1 MKQSIDPLKPMSFI
15 LIGFLALFALSC
27 SSNKTNVIWVNSIK
41 TECSAGAGKMQCIS
55 IYKGDKPDEAIW
67 ELFYTDIEGFV
78 FDPGYFQKIEI
89 TEEHLD
95 KSKVPADGSSIK
107 YKLIKTLEKKI
118 DKIIILN
125 DIWVANRIN
134 KNSINSKQ
142 SFPQMEINLSKMQV
156 YGNNG
161 CNNFNGKIERLTASA
176 IQFGNIASTRKMC
189 IDMTIPN
196 LFDKAMNTSFYY
208 KLKGTELTFFDKEKN
223 ETIHFIKID

>member
-1 MKQSIDPLKPMSFI
+1 MKQSIGHLKPISYLLIVLFI
-15 LIGFLALFALSC
+15 LFASSC
-27 SSNKTNVIWVNSIK
+27 GTTKTSVIWVNSIK

-67 ELFYTDIEGFV
+67 ELFYADIEGFV

-89 TEEHLD
+89 TEDHLD

-107 YKLIKTLEKKI
+107 YKLIKTLEKKT
-118 DKIIILN
+118 DKRIILN
-125 DIWVANRIN
+125 DIWVANRIHQ
-134 KNSINSKQ
+134 NSINSKENL
-142 SFPQMEINLSKMQV
+142 PQMEINLSKMQV

-161 CNNFNGKIERLTASA
+161 CNNFNGKIQRLTAST

-196 LFDKAMNTSFYY
+196 LFDKAMNASFYF
-208 KLKGTELTFFDKEKN
+208 KLKGTELTFFDKEN
-223 ETIHFIKID
+223 METINFIKID